1 MAEVP
6 YDGAVGWEDRAQPGI
21 PGGRH
26 QLAGAG
32 EGTAEGRA
40 PEEVLHWSP
49 GPLGPGRE
57 GGGMTGAGAV
67 RYYVAS
73 C

>member
-1 MAEVP
+1 MAETP
-6 YDGAVGWEDRAQPGI
+6 NDGAVGWAQPGI

-26 QLAGAG
+26 QLAWAG

-40 PEEVLHWSP
+40 LEEVLRWSP

-67 RYYVAS
+67 RSYVAL